1 MGSDGSPW
9 FGDCQVIKKA
19 FDNVSDFL
27 GVPRMVRERFDE
39 FVREILK
46 GNDKGIFEITVNGY
60 FIIAKFGPNDEIKII
75 SRINNPEYFIVAVNG
90 IVVASENI
98 CRIDEVGLSG
108 CPEWSKEDWLVWLM
122 SHSR

>member
-1 MGSDGSPW
+1 
-9 FGDCQVIKKA
+9 
-19 FDNVSDFL
+19 
-27 GVPRMVRERFDE
+27 MVRERFDE

-108 CPEWSKEDWLVWLM
+108 CLEWSKEDWLVWLM